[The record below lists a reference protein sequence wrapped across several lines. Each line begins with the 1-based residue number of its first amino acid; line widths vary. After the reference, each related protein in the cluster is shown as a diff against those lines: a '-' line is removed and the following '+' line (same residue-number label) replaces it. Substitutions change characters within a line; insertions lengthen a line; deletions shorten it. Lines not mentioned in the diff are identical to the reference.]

1 MLYAKCSLSYVEV
14 ISECE
19 CEGDEPVVLFII
31 NSSIIR
37 WCFSLVFRTNSKELN
52 SQTFHKPIENMLKIP
67 AQFLFLDLSFLI
79 YHKLSDFF
87 VFAQIIIWMLQRSI
101 HLSCWFI
108 RNIWMKATVDHTFN
122 SNEEFNEWV
131 KDVNDELF
139 SELRQ
144 LRRMYVYLCLNLFVT
159 HLKPVQCTHKLHSKH
174 SKTCEEKNYSQKEI
188 WFLWW

>member
-87 VFAQIIIWMLQRSI
+87 CFCSNH
-101 HLSCWFI
+101 HL
-108 RNIWMKATVDHTFN
+108 NAPK
-122 SNEEFNEWV
+122 
-131 KDVNDELF
+131 
-139 SELRQ
+139 
-144 LRRMYVYLCLNLFVT
+144 
-159 HLKPVQCTHKLHSKH
+159 KH
-174 SKTCEEKNYSQKEI
+174 SFILLIYSKYLNESYR
-188 WFLWW
+188 

>member
-87 VFAQIIIWMLQRSI
+87 LFLLKSSFECSKEAFIYPVDLFEIFEWKLPLITHSI
-101 HLSCWFI
+101 
-108 RNIWMKATVDHTFN
+108 RMK
-122 SNEEFNEWV
+122 SLMNE
-131 KDVNDELF
+131 
-139 SELRQ
+139 
-144 LRRMYVYLCLNLFVT
+144 
-159 HLKPVQCTHKLHSKH
+159 
-174 SKTCEEKNYSQKEI
+174 
-188 WFLWW
+188 